1 MPSRKFNLVL
11 EKKIKSFKKTI
22 KVDPDKSIS
31 IRSFLIGSISQ
42 NISSNKNV
50 LESEDVLS
58 TINCL
63 KKLGVKIIKKAKSN
77 YLVYGKGLGSFAARA
92 TTELNFGNSG
102 TLARLLIGILS
113 TTPNIKVKIKGDH
126 SLNKRSMKALIEL
139 MSEFGATFLPKNK
152 YHFPL
157 TLVSTDMPVGIQYK
171 AGVSAQL
178 KSAVI
183 FAGLN
188 SYGNTKIIEKNK
200 SRDHTENILS
210 RNNQAIKI
218 KNGKE
223 KIISV
228 FGKKY
233 LNSVNINVPGD
244 PSSAAFFTAL
254 TLLNIKSS
262 LQIKNVGLN
271 PTRIGF
277 YILLKKMGA
286 NIKFKN
292 FKKENNEL
300 IGDIIIKSSKI
311 KPIKA
316 GKNYYVNSTDE
327 YPILFVI
334 AGLTKG
340 ISVFKGIG
348 ELANKESNRIKEMQK
363 ILKQVG
369 IKSVSKKNELKIFG
383 KGMIDASNKRII
395 VKNLGDHRVCM
406 SSFILAILT
415 GAKTKINNFETVNTS
430 SPSFLKIMKS
440 LGVKFEKK
448 D

>member
-11 EKKIKSFKKTI
+11 GKKIKSFKKTI

-254 TLLNIKSS
+254 TLLNKKSS

-292 FKKENNEL
+292 LKKENNEL

-311 KPIKA
+311 KP

-383 KGMIDASNKRII
+383 KGMIDTKHKI
-395 VKNLGDHRVCM
+395 VRVPNLGDHRICM

-415 GAKTKINNFETVNTS
+415 GSKTEIKNIETVFTS
-430 SPSFLKIMKS
+430 SPSFLKIMKT
-440 LGVKFEKK
+440 LGAKFEIHK
-448 D
+448 